1 MKQDFS
7 VPRFGV
13 PPTFKLYCPTEYP
26 TAFVGGVA
34 TIEIHLVLSLQ
45 RNTQAF
51 VPLTSPSQESKRL
64 RFLRESVNR

>member
-13 PPTFKLYCPTEYP
+13 PPTFQLYCPTEYP

-34 TIEIHLVLSLQ
+34 AIEIHLVLSLQ

-64 RFLRESVNR
+64 RLLRESVNR